1 MRISLS
7 FVFAA
12 LLAAGSAAAQQAT
25 IPNPLRPSVQPRQQA
40 SPAPETSDGKIRPVR
55 TRRAKA
61 GESAADSGEPAAKP
75 KRQRSAKQLQN
86 DEDMRSCGADW
97 RAKKGELQAQG
108 QTWRTFLPGCRAR
121 LKTAR
126 GA

>member
-1 MRISLS
+1 MRISPT
-7 FVFAA
+7 FAFAA
-12 LLAAGSAAAQQAT
+12 LLVAGSAAAQQAT
-25 IPNPLRPSVQPRQQA
+25 IPNPLRPSVPPREQ
-40 SPAPETSDGKIRPVR
+40 PAPVASEEQARPARPRRTKASETAVA
-55 TRRAKA
+55 T
-61 GESAADSGEPAAKP
+61 GEASAKP